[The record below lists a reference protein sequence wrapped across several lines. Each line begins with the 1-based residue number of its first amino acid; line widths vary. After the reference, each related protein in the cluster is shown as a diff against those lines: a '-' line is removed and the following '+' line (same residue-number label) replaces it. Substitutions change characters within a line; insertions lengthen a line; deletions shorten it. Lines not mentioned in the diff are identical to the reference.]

1 MGPKYFIFVR
11 TCSPNFRKQFWTPT
25 FNGYRIRIFDSLDH
39 IAWLSRYLSWFVE
52 HREIEIGKSPKM
64 AWWGDRLK
72 KIIGFPCVNDY
83 KDIEKSFLSLAGM
96 AIKKNPEWSLSHF
109 YELPSRLFFYFFF
122 VIPFLGSNCNTTT
135 RRLLLLFPKTSCWW
149 LSAVAGVR
157 HASHP
162 VDYSLSPTIFLHTI
176 YPTLRVS
183 QNPDPLQ

>member
-1 MGPKYFIFVR
+1 MLNVHIQCLG
-11 TCSPNFRKQFWTPT
+11 SESLMQWT
-25 FNGYRIRIFDSLDH
+25 
-39 IAWLSRYLSWFVE
+39 IAWLSYPDIYHGLLSM
-52 HREIEIGKSPKM
+52 RRRRKSPKM
-64 AWWGDRLK
+64 AWWRDRLQ

-83 KDIEKSFLSLAGM
+83 KDIEKSFLSLAGT

-109 YELPSRLFFYFFF
+109 YELPSSSFSSSSS
-122 VIPFLGSNCNTTT
+122 FLGSNCNTTT